1 MKADAIGLLMWI
13 DTVIY
18 GFVDYVYDIFNALA
32 KVKLFEES
40 SYQSIVRN
48 IYAVLGIIMLFVLAY
63 SLLKAV
69 INPDEF
75 AKGETSFPKLIKNVV
90 ISLAIIAVLPTVFTV
105 AFNFQNAILNK
116 DTIPK
121 LIFGTGTDY
130 NNENAGSEMAYYV
143 FSAFLHPDFTWCEG
157 RGYPVNDHK
166 IGDHK
171 SGDVNLSTCAD
182 NINADGDIGVT
193 NGPTLK
199 AVSEGVLAGGEKYSI
214 FDFKYGESFADGKV
228 TYNIFISTIAGV
240 FLLYVLVNFCFDMAV
255 RVVKL
260 MFFQIIAPIPVICRV
275 IPGGK
280 LKDVFSDWMKK
291 TISTYVDVFIRIA
304 TMYLGVYMIKLVTN
318 NFSGINFGGL
328 GLSQKLIAKA
338 LIIMGI
344 VIFIRQAPK
353 LISDMF
359 HLDSGGMKLG
369 LMDKLAMGGALT
381 AGSVAGGAFG
391 MLGRNAVSAVKGF
404 NDAKGKGFRERAKA
418 LGFGAASIGAGT
430 FSGAVRGFNRGK
442 GAKSFADMKKAS
454 GGAVTAATAAKAK
467 RDAYRANYKNT
478 HPGEGAIQGLFG
490 IGGSHILD
498 KAEGVGE
505 YFGINDGLSAL
516 QAEQAVYQEGMGFKK
531 ELFDLVS
538 DNERVLAYQ
547 GMKKS
552 AQEKDI
558 NAYVS
563 DIESGIRASGFS
575 GRDNNGY
582 FKTNSIT
589 GQKEYYKDS
598 AGRVLNDLTGMAI
611 ERKTAD
617 IKKYDDAIKLA
628 SLNAIAEKITKGD
641 GRFTAVLKKSDVWKS
656 QHADNSTVSSMMS
669 LKNLDSSQIN
679 AISTA
684 LASNDSSRIKQV
696 LDAFEGDSAAMS
708 ALGISSLGIMA
719 NDKNLKIANGA
730 VQEAIAEKIQE
741 KKKEGMK
748 RDE

>member
-143 FSAFLHPDFTWCEG
+143 FSAFLHPNFTWCEEKN
-157 RGYPVNDHK
+157 YQVNDPK
-166 IGDHK
+166 T
-171 SGDVNLSTCAD
+171 GDVNLSECAD
-182 NINADGDIGVT
+182 NINADGDVGVT

-199 AVSEGVLAGGEKYSI
+199 AVSDGVLAGGKKSESGNYSI
-214 FDFKYGESFADGKV
+214 FDFKYGESVADGKV

-304 TMYLGVYMIKLVTN
+304 TMYFGVYMISLVN
-318 NFSGINFGGL
+318 ASSINFGGL

-391 MLGRNAVSAVKGF
+391 MLGRNTVSAVKGF

-575 GRDNNGY
+575 GRDNTGY

-741 KKKEGMK
+741 KKKDNK
-748 RDE
+748 

>member
-143 FSAFLHPDFTWCEG
+143 FSAFLHPNFTWCEG
-157 RGYPVNDHK
+157 IPYPVN
-166 IGDHK
+166 DHK

-182 NINADGDIGVT
+182 NINADGDVGVT

-199 AVSEGVLAGGEKYSI
+199 AVSDGVLAGGEKYSI
-214 FDFKYGESFADGKV
+214 FDFKYGESVADGKV
-228 TYNIFISTIAGV
+228 TYNIFISTIAGA

-291 TISTYVDVFIRIA
+291 TISTYIDVFIRIA
-304 TMYLGVYMIKLVTN
+304 TMYFGVYMIKLVTD

-404 NDAKGKGFRERAKA
+404 HDAKGKGFRERAKA

-442 GAKSFADMKKAS
+442 GAKNFADMKKAS

-558 NAYVS
+558 NDYVS

-575 GRDNNGY
+575 GRDNTGY

-741 KKKEGMK
+741 KKKDNK
-748 RDE
+748 

>member
-143 FSAFLHPDFTWCEG
+143 FSAFLHPNFTWCEEKN
-157 RGYPVNDHK
+157 YQVNDPK
-166 IGDHK
+166 I
-171 SGDVNLSTCAD
+171 GDVNLSECAD
-182 NINADGDIGVT
+182 NINADGDVGVT

-199 AVSEGVLAGGEKYSI
+199 AVSDGVLAGGKKSESGNYSI
-214 FDFKYGESFADGKV
+214 FDFKYGESVADGKV

-291 TISTYVDVFIRIA
+291 TISTYIDVFIRIA
-304 TMYLGVYMIKLVTN
+304 TMYLGVYMIKLVTV

-558 NAYVS
+558 NDYVS

-575 GRDNNGY
+575 GRDNTGY

-741 KKKEGMK
+741 KKKDNK
-748 RDE
+748 

>member
-32 KVKLFEES
+32 KVELFKAS
-40 SYQSIVRN
+40 DYQSIVRN

-105 AFNFQNAILNK
+105 AFNFQNSILNK
-116 DTIPK
+116 GTIPK
-121 LIFGTGTDY
+121 LIFGTGTNYD
-130 NNENAGSEMAYYV
+130 NENAGSEMSYYV
-143 FSAFLHPDFTWCEG
+143 FSAFLHPDFAWCEKEN
-157 RGYPVNDHK
+157 YSATD
-166 IGDHK
+166 GDN
-171 SGDVNLSTCAD
+171 GDVNLSTCAD
-182 NINADGDIGVT
+182 NIKADGDLGST

-199 AVSEGVLAGGEKYSI
+199 AVSESILAGDENYNI
-214 FDFKYGESFADGKV
+214 FDFKYGESVADGKA
-228 TYNIFISTIAGV
+228 TYNIFISTVTGV

-291 TISTYVDVFIRIA
+291 TISTYIDVFIRIA
-304 TMYLGVYMIKLVTN
+304 TMYLGVFMISLVN
-318 NFSGINFGGL
+318 DNFSDINFGSL

-338 LIIMGI
+338 LIIMGV

-381 AGSVAGGAFG
+381 AGAVAGGAFG
-391 MLGRNAVSAVKGF
+391 MLGRNAVSAVKNF
-404 NDAKGKGFRERAKA
+404 NEAKGKGFKERAKA

-430 FSGAVRGFNRGK
+430 LSGAVRGFNRGK
-442 GAKSFADMKKAS
+442 GAKNLADMRKAS
-454 GGAVTAATAAKAK
+454 GGAMTAATAAKTK

-478 HPGEGAIQGLFG
+478 HPGEGAVQGFLG
-490 IGGSHILD
+490 IGASHILD
-498 KAEGVGE
+498 TAEGVGE

-516 QAEQAVYQEGMGFKK
+516 QEEQAVYQEGMGFKK

-558 NAYVS
+558 DAYVS
-563 DIESGIRASGFS
+563 DIEKGIRASGFS
-575 GRDNNGY
+575 GRDNTGY
-582 FKTNSIT
+582 FKTNNIT

-598 AGRVLNDLTGMAI
+598 TGNILNDLTGMAL
-611 ERKTAD
+611 EQKTAD

-628 SLNAIAEKITKGD
+628 SLSAISEKINKGD
-641 GRFTAVLKKSDVWKS
+641 GRFTAVLKKSEVWKS

-669 LKNLDSSQIN
+669 LENLDSSQIS

-684 LASNDSSRIKQV
+684 LSSNDASRIKQV
-696 LDAFEGDSAAMS
+696 LDAFEGDAAAMS

-719 NDKNLKIANGA
+719 NDKNLKKANGA

-741 KKKEGMK
+741 KKKESK
-748 RDE
+748 

>member
-143 FSAFLHPDFTWCEG
+143 FSAFLHPNFTWCEEKT
-157 RGYPVNDHK
+157 YPVNDHE
-166 IGDHK
+166 
-171 SGDVNLSTCAD
+171 SRDVNLSTCAD
-182 NINADGDIGVT
+182 NINADGDVGVT

-199 AVSEGVLAGGEKYSI
+199 AVSEGVLAGGEKSESGNYSI
-214 FDFKYGESFADGKV
+214 FDFKYGESVADGKV

-291 TISTYVDVFIRIA
+291 TISTYIDVFIRIA
-304 TMYLGVYMIKLVTN
+304 TMYFGVYMIKLVTK
-318 NFSGINFGGL
+318 NFSGIDFGGL

-353 LISDMF
+353 LIGDMF

-381 AGSVAGGAFG
+381 AGAVAGGAFG
-391 MLGRNAVSAVKGF
+391 TLGRNLVSGARGVKNADGAW
-404 NDAKGKGFRERAKA
+404 NKVKA
-418 LGFGAASIGAGT
+418 GLFGAASVGAGT
-430 FSGAVRGFNRGK
+430 LSGAARGFNRGK
-442 GAKSFADMKKAS
+442 GAKNLADMKKAA
-454 GGAVTAATAAKAK
+454 GGAVAATSAAKAK
-467 RDAYRANYKNT
+467 RDAYRASHT
-478 HPGEGAIQGLFG
+478 SASGALDTLGNVMLG
-490 IGGSHILD
+490 HISD
-498 KAEGVGE
+498 AGVGVAE
-505 YFGINDGLSAL
+505 YFGVNNV
-516 QAEQAVYQEGMGFKK
+516 E
-531 ELFDLVS
+531 DLVNDNKLIDDIASKKKAVATSVESVIDKEASKAKS
-538 DNERVLAYQ
+538 DFKLGAFNATELRRRKLAIQ
-547 GMKKS
+547 D
-552 AQEKDI
+552 AQAGNLLD
-558 NAYVS
+558 
-563 DIESGIRASGFS
+563 ASG
-575 GRDNNGY
+575 R
-582 FKTNSIT
+582 
-589 GQKEYYKDS
+589 
-598 AGRVLNDLTGMAI
+598 
-611 ERKTAD
+611 
-617 IKKYDDAIKLA
+617 
-628 SLNAIAEKITKGD
+628 KITVAEAQQAYDEYRYDFSQAAQNIAFLSKEHFENLKMSSDASERDIYVKFSEASSNADAFRATVSKNIGAPYLQQAGFTIDYLKGD
-641 GRFTAVLKKSDVWKS
+641 MQVDVKGKPLKSMGDILDVAK
-656 QHADNSTVSSMMS
+656 
-669 LKNLDSSQIN
+669 
-679 AISTA
+679 
-684 LASNDSSRIKQV
+684 
-696 LDAFEGDSAAMS
+696 
-708 ALGISSLGIMA
+708 A
-719 NDKNLKIANGA
+719 NNNREIANR
-730 VQEAIAEKIQE
+730 QKQSQSNNSN
-741 KKKEGMK
+741 K
-748 RDE
+748 

>member
-143 FSAFLHPDFTWCEG
+143 FSAFLHPNFTWCEEKN
-157 RGYPVNDHK
+157 YQVNDPK
-166 IGDHK
+166 I
-171 SGDVNLSTCAD
+171 GDVNLSECAD
-182 NINADGDIGVT
+182 NINADGDVGVT

-199 AVSEGVLAGGEKYSI
+199 AVSDGVLAGGKKSESGNYSI
-214 FDFKYGESFADGKV
+214 FDFKYGESVADGKV

-304 TMYLGVYMIKLVTN
+304 TMYLGVYMIKLVTD
-318 NFSGINFGGL
+318 NFSGINFSGL
-328 GLSQKLIAKA
+328 GLSQKMIAKA

-442 GAKSFADMKKAS
+442 GAKNFADMKKAS

-558 NAYVS
+558 NDYVS

-575 GRDNNGY
+575 GRDNTGY

-741 KKKEGMK
+741 KKKESK
-748 RDE
+748 

>member
-1 MKADAIGLLMWI
+1 
-13 DTVIY
+13 
-18 GFVDYVYDIFNALA
+18 
-32 KVKLFEES
+32 
-40 SYQSIVRN
+40 
-48 IYAVLGIIMLFVLAY
+48 
-63 SLLKAV
+63 
-69 INPDEF
+69 
-75 AKGETSFPKLIKNVV
+75 
-90 ISLAIIAVLPTVFTV
+90 
-105 AFNFQNAILNK
+105 
-116 DTIPK
+116 
-121 LIFGTGTDY
+121 
-130 NNENAGSEMAYYV
+130 
-143 FSAFLHPDFTWCEG
+143 
-157 RGYPVNDHK
+157 
-166 IGDHK
+166 
-171 SGDVNLSTCAD
+171 
-182 NINADGDIGVT
+182 
-193 NGPTLK
+193 
-199 AVSEGVLAGGEKYSI
+199 
-214 FDFKYGESFADGKV
+214 
-228 TYNIFISTIAGV
+228 
-240 FLLYVLVNFCFDMAV
+240 
-255 RVVKL
+255 
-260 MFFQIIAPIPVICRV
+260 
-275 IPGGK
+275 
-280 LKDVFSDWMKK
+280 
-291 TISTYVDVFIRIA
+291 
-304 TMYLGVYMIKLVTN
+304 
-318 NFSGINFGGL
+318 
-328 GLSQKLIAKA
+328 
-338 LIIMGI
+338 
-344 VIFIRQAPK
+344 
-353 LISDMF
+353 
-359 HLDSGGMKLG
+359 
-369 LMDKLAMGGALT
+369 
-381 AGSVAGGAFG
+381 
-391 MLGRNAVSAVKGF
+391 
-404 NDAKGKGFRERAKA
+404 
-418 LGFGAASIGAGT
+418 
-430 FSGAVRGFNRGK
+430 
-442 GAKSFADMKKAS
+442 MKKAS

-741 KKKEGMK
+741 KKKDNK
-748 RDE
+748 

>member
-143 FSAFLHPDFTWCEG
+143 FSAFLHPNFTWCEG
-157 RGYPVNDHK
+157 IPYPVN
-166 IGDHK
+166 DHK

-182 NINADGDIGVT
+182 NINADGDVGVT

-199 AVSEGVLAGGEKYSI
+199 AVSDGVLAGGEKYSI
-214 FDFKYGESFADGKV
+214 FDFKYGESVADGKV
-228 TYNIFISTIAGV
+228 TYNIFISTIAGA

-291 TISTYVDVFIRIA
+291 TISTYIDVFIRIA
-304 TMYLGVYMIKLVTN
+304 PMYFGVYMIKLVTD

-404 NDAKGKGFRERAKA
+404 HDAKGKGFRERAKA

-442 GAKSFADMKKAS
+442 GAKNFADMKKAS

-558 NAYVS
+558 NDYVS

-575 GRDNNGY
+575 GRDNTGY

-741 KKKEGMK
+741 KKKDNK
-748 RDE
+748 

>member
-143 FSAFLHPDFTWCEG
+143 FSAFLHPNFTWCEEKN
-157 RGYPVNDHK
+157 YQVNDPK
-166 IGDHK
+166 T
-171 SGDVNLSTCAD
+171 GDVNLSECAD
-182 NINADGDIGVT
+182 NINADGDVGVT

-199 AVSEGVLAGGEKYSI
+199 AVSDGVLAGGKKSESGNYSI
-214 FDFKYGESFADGKV
+214 FDFKYGESVADGKV

-304 TMYLGVYMIKLVTN
+304 TMYFGVYMISLVN
-318 NFSGINFGGL
+318 ASSINFGGL

-391 MLGRNAVSAVKGF
+391 MLGRNTVSAVKGF

-478 HPGEGAIQGLFG
+478 HSGEGAIQGLFG

-575 GRDNNGY
+575 GRDNTGY

-741 KKKEGMK
+741 KKKDNK
-748 RDE
+748 

>member
-143 FSAFLHPDFTWCEG
+143 FSAFLHPNFTWCEEKN
-157 RGYPVNDHK
+157 YQVNDPK
-166 IGDHK
+166 I
-171 SGDVNLSTCAD
+171 GDVNLSECAD
-182 NINADGDIGVT
+182 NINADGDVGVT

-199 AVSEGVLAGGEKYSI
+199 AVSDGVLAGGKKSESGNYSI
-214 FDFKYGESFADGKV
+214 FDFKYGESVADGKV

-291 TISTYVDVFIRIA
+291 TISTYIDVFIRIA
-304 TMYLGVYMIKLVTN
+304 TMYFGVYMIKLVTN

-442 GAKSFADMKKAS
+442 GAKNFADMKKAS

-575 GRDNNGY
+575 GRDNTGY

-741 KKKEGMK
+741 KKKDNK
-748 RDE
+748 

>member
-32 KVKLFEES
+32 KVELFKAS
-40 SYQSIVRN
+40 DYQSIVRN

-105 AFNFQNAILNK
+105 AFNFQNSILNK
-116 DTIPK
+116 GTIPK
-121 LIFGTGTDY
+121 LIFGTGTNYD
-130 NNENAGSEMAYYV
+130 NENAGSEMSYYV
-143 FSAFLHPDFTWCEG
+143 FSAFLHPDFAWCEKEN
-157 RGYPVNDHK
+157 YSATD
-166 IGDHK
+166 GDN
-171 SGDVNLSTCAD
+171 GDVNLSTCAD
-182 NINADGDIGVT
+182 NIKADGDLGST

-199 AVSEGVLAGGEKYSI
+199 AVSESILAGDENYNI
-214 FDFKYGESFADGKV
+214 FDFKYGESVADGKA
-228 TYNIFISTIAGV
+228 TYNIFISTVAGV

-291 TISTYVDVFIRIA
+291 TISTYIDVFIRIA
-304 TMYLGVYMIKLVTN
+304 TMYLGVFMISLVN
-318 NFSGINFGGL
+318 DNFSDINFGSL

-338 LIIMGI
+338 LIIMGV

-381 AGSVAGGAFG
+381 AGAVAGGAFG
-391 MLGRNAVSAVKGF
+391 MLGRNAVSAVKNF
-404 NDAKGKGFRERAKA
+404 NEAKGKGFKERAKA

-430 FSGAVRGFNRGK
+430 LSGAVRGFNRGK
-442 GAKSFADMKKAS
+442 GAKNLADMRKAS
-454 GGAVTAATAAKAK
+454 GGAVTAATAAKTK

-478 HPGEGAIQGLFG
+478 HPGEGAAQGFLG
-490 IGGSHILD
+490 IGASHILD
-498 KAEGVGE
+498 TAEGVGE

-516 QAEQAVYQEGMGFKK
+516 QEEQAVYQEGMGFKK

-558 NAYVS
+558 DAYVS
-563 DIESGIRASGFS
+563 DIEKGIRASGFS
-575 GRDNNGY
+575 GRDNTGY

-598 AGRVLNDLTGMAI
+598 TGNILNDLTGMAL
-611 ERKTAD
+611 EQKTAD

-628 SLNAIAEKITKGD
+628 SLSAISEKINKGD
-641 GRFTAVLKKSDVWKS
+641 GRFTAVLKKSEVWKS

-669 LKNLDSSQIN
+669 LENLDSSQIS

-684 LASNDSSRIKQV
+684 LSSNDASRIKQV
-696 LDAFEGDSAAMS
+696 LDAFEGDAAAMS

-719 NDKNLKIANGA
+719 NDKNLKKANGA

-741 KKKEGMK
+741 KKKESK
-748 RDE
+748 

>member
-143 FSAFLHPDFTWCEG
+143 FSAFLHPNFTWCEEKT
-157 RGYPVNDHK
+157 YPVNDHE
-166 IGDHK
+166 

-182 NINADGDIGVT
+182 NINADGDVGVT

-199 AVSEGVLAGGEKYSI
+199 AVSDGVLAGGEKSESGNYSI
-214 FDFKYGESFADGKV
+214 FDFKYGESVADGKV

-304 TMYLGVYMIKLVTN
+304 TMYLGVYMIKLVTK

-442 GAKSFADMKKAS
+442 GAKNFADMKKAS

-558 NAYVS
+558 NDYVS

-575 GRDNNGY
+575 GRDNTGY

-741 KKKEGMK
+741 KKKDNK
-748 RDE
+748 

>member
-143 FSAFLHPDFTWCEG
+143 FSAFLHPNFTWCEEKN
-157 RGYPVNDHK
+157 YQVNDPK
-166 IGDHK
+166 T
-171 SGDVNLSTCAD
+171 GDVNLSECAD
-182 NINADGDIGVT
+182 NINADGDVGVT

-199 AVSEGVLAGGEKYSI
+199 AVSDGVLAGGKKSESENYSI
-214 FDFKYGESFADGKV
+214 FDFKYGESVADGKV

-442 GAKSFADMKKAS
+442 GAKNFADMKKAS

-575 GRDNNGY
+575 RRDNTGY

-684 LASNDSSRIKQV
+684 LASNNSSRIKQV

-741 KKKEGMK
+741 KKKDNK
-748 RDE
+748 